1 MRNIS
6 AAELLTAWERALGQ
20 LPGQQALIIL
30 SIAYPEYTSE
40 QMERFSVGQR
50 DGLLLILREHLFG
63 ARLDSVTV
71 CPQCQQRIE
80 LTCNVSDIR
89 VGPATLDPIEPAEES
104 FLLAMDGYR
113 VDFRLPNSLDL
124 VPIDTSADT
133 RYGQEQLLRRCIK
146 SVVRQEA
153 DGCEGEPLKDI
164 SLLPSTL
171 TDAMAERMAQADP
184 QADTRLALTCPDCRH
199 QWQAMFDIATYLM
212 GEIQTWAKRILGE
225 VHNLAR
231 AYGWCEAEIL
241 AMAPTRRRAYLE
253 LLGLG

>member
-1 MRNIS
+1 MRNLS

-40 QMERFSVGQR
+40 QLERFSVGQR

-63 ARLDSVTV
+63 ARIESVTS

-80 LTCNVSDIR
+80 LFFTVSDIR
-89 VGPATLDPIEPAEES
+89 AEPDTRYLLKPEES
-104 FLLAMDGYR
+104 ILILVLDGYR

-124 VPIDTSADT
+124 LSIETSADT

-171 TDAMAERMAQADP
+171 TDALAERMAQADP

-212 GEIQTWAKRILGE
+212 GEIQTWAKRILRE

-231 AYGWCEAEIL
+231 AYGWCEVEIL

-253 LLGLG
+253 LLGLE